1 MLKKILLLAAAI
13 IYGCGSGGGG
23 NGAGAAVS
31 YECGSGN
38 GTRTSPY
45 TICDAAGLETVRD
58 NLSGYYQLADDI
70 ILTGGN
76 SPIGT
81 RSAPF
86 RGAFNG
92 NGYVIYNLAITGGDY
107 LGLFGYISGG
117 AVSNLKLESVSIT
130 GNNYVGMIA
139 GRIDSGSITNC
150 SAEGVINAKNEVGGI
165 SGYISGSE
173 IEKVSV
179 SGNLTAGGAAGGIA
193 GSAVNSLII
202 NSYSEAAVSSKNYF
216 GGLVGSFKSGS
227 LSLSYAAGNLISTD
241 SAGTNAG
248 GLIGYA
254 ENAAISANF
263 ALNGR
268 ISAQRYVN
276 RIAGNAINC
285 DEENNFALNM
295 PLWGISDGGIRGTT
309 VTEGEAGDIN
319 TYINTG
325 WDFSTVWEFPS
336 PAPYPVLR

>member
-23 NGAGAAVS
+23 GGTGVAS
-31 YECGSGN
+31 YECGSGDAS
-38 GTRTSPY
+38 RSSPY
-45 TICDAAGLETVRD
+45 TICGAAELETVRD

-70 ILTGGN
+70 ILTGIS

-86 RGAFNG
+86 KGSLNG
-92 NGYVIYNLAITGGDY
+92 HGHVIYNLTVNGGDY

-117 AVSNLKLESVSIT
+117 TVSNLKLESVSIT

-150 SAEGVINAKNEVGGI
+150 SAEGAINAKNEVGGI
-165 SGYISGSE
+165 SGYISGSG

-179 SGNLTAGGAAGGIA
+179 SGSLTAGGAAGGIA
-193 GSAVNSLII
+193 GSAVNSMII
-202 NSYSEAAVSSKNYF
+202 NSYSEAAVSGKNYF

-227 LSLSYAAGNLISTD
+227 LSLSYAAGSLISTD

-254 ENAAISANF
+254 ENAAISSNF

-295 PLWGISDGGIRGTT
+295 PLWGISDGGIGGTT

-319 TYINTG
+319 TYINAG

-336 PAPYPVLR
+336 PVRYPVLR